1 MPYIINFSDPTKQTN
16 ITIPDMPPGLNT
28 VDTSLSLVGRGYP
41 NYGQKFA
48 ENLVHLLENFASP
61 VPPENPIEGQLW
73 YDTSSPNNKVLRIMD
88 GTANSVRWPSANGI
102 YQQSSNPNDSYTV
115 KNGDLWIDTSENK
128 VKLWNGLT
136 WQLVGPSGDTS
147 SSQITGSIPE
157 QITDIND
164 NSAWVIK
171 NYVNGEVISIVA
183 GLTTSTFIPRQGI
196 SGFIS
201 LKPGINL
208 SSRIFDSGVSTQING
223 ISSSANGLTT
233 IENGYKVSYP
243 TSEFLRKSDDGSTN
257 GIPNQQISGYV
268 VFRGTTA
275 TTLLTNPDSFQLG
288 KDGIVLL
295 PQNETTNFV
304 QLYKNKTSGILLNN
318 SAGGKLEFKVKKTGG
333 NLETKLSVDP
343 VVGVS
348 VSTNLN
354 VTGNS
359 IISGT
364 MQTSGNVNFLSS
376 LNVTGSAKADSI
388 TANKV
393 SLGTYL
399 DITTS
404 TVTPYIDNNF
414 VIGSYGKQI
423 KRIYAKELGST
434 GTVIYGTLVGSASTL
449 ANPVQMTIGGQV
461 LTTTPSNFTGS
472 TAAIEFNTILSMS
485 SITDWEDL
493 NDAGSGSYLLVAS
506 NNITNNFTGLRKI
519 TKSNFLMGAVPP
531 TGSIIMYGS
540 NTPPTGWLLCNGKDD
555 YVITDYVDLYNV
567 IGNNYGGNASAGEF
581 AVPTFF
587 ENTDQE
593 FHAIYYIIKY

>member
-73 YDTSSPNNKVLRIMD
+73 YDTSSPTNKVLRIMD

-115 KNGDLWIDTSENK
+115 KNGDLWVDTSENK

-136 WQLVGPSGDTS
+136 WQLVGPAGDTS

-171 NYVNGEVISIVA
+171 NYVSGEVISIVA

-201 LKPGINL
+201 LKPGLNL
-208 SSRIFDSGVSTQING
+208 SSRIFDSGASTQVNG

-233 IENGYKVSYP
+233 VENGYKVSYP
-243 TSEFLRKSDDGSTN
+243 TSEFLRKGDDGSTN
-257 GIPNQQISGYV
+257 GIPNQQISGYL

-333 NLETKLSVDP
+333 NLETKLSIDP
-343 VVGVS
+343 VSGVG

-359 IISGT
+359 LISGT
-364 MQTSGNVNFLSS
+364 LQASGNVNFLSA
-376 LNVTGSAKADSI
+376 LNVTGSINSESI

-423 KRIYAKELGST
+423 KRIYAKEVGST
-434 GTVIYGTLVGSASTL
+434 GTVIYGTLVGSATTL
-449 ANPVQMTIGGQV
+449 ANPVQMTIGGHV

-472 TAAIEFNTILSMS
+472 TAAIEFNTILSVS
-485 SITDWEDL
+485 SILGQEDL
-493 NDAGSGSYLLVAS
+493 NNAGSGSYLLVAS
-506 NNITNNFTGLRKI
+506 NNAINNFSGLRRI
-519 TKSNFLMGAVPP
+519 TKRDFLMGAVPP

-540 NTPPTGWLLCNGKDD
+540 NTPPAGWLLCNGKDD

-567 IGNNYGGNASAGEF
+567 IGNNYGGNAAAGEF
-581 AVPTFF
+581 AVPIFF

-593 FHAIYYIIKY
+593 LHSIYYIIKY